1 MEIVLGSSSVPRQQ
15 VLKQLGLPF
24 VIIKPDIDETALPGE
39 TAIALVQ
46 RLSVEK
52 AQAVAKKTTQPSV
65 IIACDQ
71 VLTCEGQ
78 HFGKPHTPEGAHK
91 QLTFFSG
98 KSATF
103 FSGIS
108 VLNQATGLQQTTYC
122 PTHIQFKSLS
132 EEQIGHYIS
141 QTRPW
146 QCAGSFK
153 SESLGIALV
162 KHMRSDDPYAI
173 LGLPLTVLCQFL
185 EACDIDPLI
194 ANAAQY

>member
-1 MEIVLGSSSVPRQQ
+1 MEIVLGSSSAPRQK

-24 VIIKPDIDETALPGE
+24 SVIRPDIDETALPGE

-46 RLSVEK
+46 RLSMEK
-52 AQAVAKKTTQPSV
+52 AHAVARKTTQPSV

-71 VLTCEGQ
+71 VLACEAQ
-78 HFGKPHTPEGAHK
+78 HFGKPHTREGAHK

-108 VLNQATGLQQTTYC
+108 VLNQETGLHQTTYC

-132 EEQIGHYIS
+132 DRQIHHYIS
-141 QTRPW
+141 QTLPW

-162 KHMRSDDPYAI
+162 EHMRSDDPYAI
-173 LGLPLTVLCQFL
+173 LGLPLTILCQFL
-185 EACDIDPLI
+185 EACNIDPLVSSTV
-194 ANAAQY
+194 QD